1 MRKVIANI
9 PKPRTPKQH
18 TWFNA
23 YNCDKPRPDGK
34 SQLQKFLEQ
43 KSAELFRR
51 EYLGVPWSES
61 AGNAVFP
68 EIHGRPIPV
77 MTDAR
82 SREVRATLDKIRRD
96 APDIAWRIEFG
107 RYGGVD
113 QFYINDVVGQD
124 AQLGWLYDLAPS
136 DYERIRRQIAF
147 GDRRAK
153 HYRMAPMSSHSTPTI
168 SKETLQAIMER
179 NAYR

>member
-1 MRKVIANI
+1 VRKVIANI

-34 SQLQKFLEQ
+34 SPFQKFLEKQ
-43 KSAELFRR
+43 SADLFRR
-51 EYLGVPWSES
+51 DLLGIPWSES

-68 EIHGRPIPV
+68 NIRGRHIPA

-82 SREVRATLDKIRRD
+82 SREVRVTLDKIRRD

-107 RYGGVD
+107 RYGGVE
-113 QFYINDVVGQD
+113 QFYINDVDGQD
-124 AQLGWLYDLAPS
+124 AQLGWLYDLAPY

-153 HYRMAPMSSHSTPTI
+153 HYRITTMSSHSAPTI
-168 SKETLQAIMER
+168 SKATMQSIREMDE
-179 NAYR
+179 YR